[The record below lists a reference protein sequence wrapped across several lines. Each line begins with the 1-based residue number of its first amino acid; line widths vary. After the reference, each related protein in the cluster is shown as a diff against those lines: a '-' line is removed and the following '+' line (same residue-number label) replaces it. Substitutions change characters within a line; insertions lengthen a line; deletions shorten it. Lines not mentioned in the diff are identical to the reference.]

1 MRIPGGAIPGS
12 NGRGDIKYKPRRQQG
27 RSEGVSVEGR
37 QTGGVEPQGAHIRR
51 LHVSRLMTK
60 LAFCEGDT

>member
-12 NGRGDIKYKPRRQQG
+12 NGRRGHQVQAMSQG
-27 RSEGVSVEGR
+27 RSEGVSVEGHP
-37 QTGGVEPQGAHIRR
+37 TGGVEPQGTHIRR
-51 LHVSRLMTK
+51 LHVSRLGTK